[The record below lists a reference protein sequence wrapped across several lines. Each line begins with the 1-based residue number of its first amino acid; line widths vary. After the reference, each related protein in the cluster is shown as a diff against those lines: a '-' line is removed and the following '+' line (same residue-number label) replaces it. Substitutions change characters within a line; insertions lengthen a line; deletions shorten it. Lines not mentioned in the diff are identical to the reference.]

1 MKEQVSS
8 TFSLLRVALMH
19 VLPSEAIQV
28 SREDIFGNLLTIK
41 VIAVLTGHC
50 HANCVLFATTSD
62 AVKPHNTYNKVISP
76 EALREMYR
84 TLESRETGQQRE
96 TS

>member
-8 TFSLLRVALMH
+8 TFSLLR
-19 VLPSEAIQV
+19 AIQA
-28 SREDIFGNLLTIK
+28 IK

>member
-19 VLPSEAIQV
+19 VLPSEAIQA
-28 SREDIFGNLLTIK
+28 IK

-50 HANCVLFATTSD
+50 HANYVLFATTSD